1 MIDFKIAHAHSKD
14 LHVLYIRDADK
25 DTEIKLKE
33 YFATLDLAEDALSGM
48 EKYKE
53 YYNKHQCF
61 YELVI
66 CDIEIPTLNG
76 IELSKKIL
84 ELNSDQMIIMSSIY
98 NNPVH
103 LCELINLGIAGF
115 LLKPIET
122 QQLNNI
128 LYRVSKMIINR
139 KAELEHHTYEKK
151 EKQFLLEVMDLQDN
165 IIIITDGL
173 QIESANQSL
182 LDFFNFKTLEEFKK
196 AHKCICF
203 AFIHSKGYFHLGLLQ
218 KDELWIEYIL
228 NQQNQDTM
236 VLMKN
241 AKTQKTES
249 FKVSVNYFSSKKR
262 YIATFSNIT
271 NIALKNKIDK
281 HNATHDNLTGIY
293 NRHKLNDL
301 LQSHFSPMREVEVQ
315 SFAFIMFD
323 IDHFKKIND
332 TYGHLVG
339 DRVLKQLT
347 RTIQE
352 NVRGNDIFIR
362 WGGDEFILVIEK
374 VTAEQATK
382 VTKHLCHTIEQET
395 YDKVGQLTCSFG
407 VSLYRNGDTLS
418 QMISRVDKA
427 MYDAKNNGRN
437 QIRYV

>member
-66 CDIEIPTLNG
+66 CDIEIPTHNG

-98 NNPVH
+98 TNPVH
-103 LCELINLGIAGF
+103 LYKLINLGIAGF

-128 LYRVSKMIINR
+128 LYRVSKMIITR
-139 KAELEHHTYEKK
+139 KAELEHHTYEKE

-196 AHKCICF
+196 VHKCICF
-203 AFIHSKGYFHLGLLQ
+203 AFIHSEGYFHLGLLK
-218 KDELWIEYIL
+218 KDEFWIEYIL

-241 AKTQKTES
+241 TKTQKTES
-249 FKVSVNYFSSKKR
+249 FKLSVNYFSSKKR

-271 NIALKNKIDK
+271 NIALKNKIDQ

-315 SFAFIMFD
+315 NFAFMMFD

-362 WGGDEFILVIEK
+362 WGGDEFILVIEE
-374 VTAEQATK
+374 VTAEQAIK
-382 VTKHLCHTIEQET
+382 VAKHLCHTIEQDR

-427 MYDAKNNGRN
+427 MYDAKNSGRN